1 MNSFLKEV
9 TSFQKDKEKLKLSNF
24 ALVYARFFIVTG
36 MIEMNTINDME
47 GKLADM
53 QLDGLKRIVLNSKL
67 NITTKGL

>member
-24 ALVYARFFIVTG
+24 VLVYAKFYIVTG

-53 QLDGLKRIVLNSKL
+53 QLDGLKRIVLNLKL